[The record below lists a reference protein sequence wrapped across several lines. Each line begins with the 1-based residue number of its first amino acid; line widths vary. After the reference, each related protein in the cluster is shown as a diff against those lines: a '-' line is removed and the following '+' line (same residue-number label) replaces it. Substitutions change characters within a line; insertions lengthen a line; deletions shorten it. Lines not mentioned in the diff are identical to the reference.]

1 MAGMCA
7 EALMVGLRFHVEV
20 DWVNYQTIWHVA
32 GRTDLVGLQSA
43 YGGDPAYQHS
53 ATGTA

>member
-1 MAGMCA
+1 
-7 EALMVGLRFHVEV
+7 MVGLRFHVEV